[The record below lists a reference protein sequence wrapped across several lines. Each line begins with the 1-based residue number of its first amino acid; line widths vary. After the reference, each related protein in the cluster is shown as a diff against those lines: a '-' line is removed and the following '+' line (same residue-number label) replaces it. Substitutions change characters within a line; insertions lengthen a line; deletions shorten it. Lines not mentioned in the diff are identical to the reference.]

1 MFDSAVVYEGETA
14 FLELIDTLDKGETDL
29 LAGFEGPSCEDVG
42 LLKLDVLGIRMLDKI
57 MEVPLILKQ
66 K

>member
-1 MFDSAVVYEGETA
+1 MITPAN
-14 FLELIDTLDKGETDL
+14 KGETDL

-57 MEVPLILKQ
+57 MEVPDILRG
-66 K
+66 

>member
-1 MFDSAVVYEGETA
+1 MVKSAN
-14 FLELIDTLDKGETDL
+14 KGETDL